1 MPIQLI
7 ILDFDGTLAD
17 TRDNIVRTLQA
28 SMHQLGLP
36 VADEAAC
43 ASTIGLKL
51 DDACRHLY
59 PDGPADL
66 ADRFVETYR
75 EIFFRNK
82 ESLVPAPFPHVL
94 PTLRQLRQRG
104 VVLTIASSRGTG
116 SLHAFIDA
124 MGLRDCISYVLGA
137 DSVEHT
143 KPHPEP
149 VLRTLRETGIDAAHT
164 LVVGDMPVDI
174 LMGRNAGV
182 QTCGVTYG
190 NATRDQLQA
199 AGTDFL
205 IDDFAELGV
214 YGSTQV

>member
-28 SMHQLGLP
+28 SMHQLDLP

-51 DDACRHLY
+51 DDACRQLY

-94 PTLRQLRQRG
+94 STLRQLRQRG

-199 AGTDFL
+199 AGADFL

>member
-94 PTLRQLRQRG
+94 PTLRQLRERG

-116 SLHAFIDA
+116 SLQAFIDA

-149 VLRTLRETGIDAAHT
+149 VLRTLCETGIDAVHT

-199 AGTDFL
+199 AGADFL
-205 IDDFAELGV
+205 IDDFAELLCGI
-214 YGSTQV
+214 SK

>member
-28 SMHQLGLP
+28 SMHQLDLP

-116 SLHAFIDA
+116 SLQAFIDA

-149 VLRTLRETGIDAAHT
+149 VLRTLCETGIDAAHT

-199 AGTDFL
+199 AGADFL
-205 IDDFAELGV
+205 IDDFAELLCGI
-214 YGSTQV
+214 SK

>member
-28 SMHQLGLP
+28 SMHQLDLP

-51 DDACRHLY
+51 Y

-66 ADRFVETYR
+66 PDRFVETYR

-94 PTLRQLRQRG
+94 STLRQLRQRG

-116 SLHAFIDA
+116 SLHSFIDA
-124 MGLRDCISYVLGA
+124 IGLRNCISYVLGA

-199 AGTDFL
+199 AGADFL

>member
-94 PTLRQLRQRG
+94 PTLRQLRERG
-104 VVLTIASSRGTG
+104 VVLTIASSRGSG
-116 SLHAFIDA
+116 SLQAFIDA

-149 VLRTLRETGIDAAHT
+149 VLRTLCETGIDAAHT

-199 AGTDFL
+199 AGADFL
-205 IDDFAELGV
+205 IDDFAELLRGI
-214 YGSTQV
+214 SK

>member
-28 SMHQLGLP
+28 SMHQLDLP

-149 VLRTLRETGIDAAHT
+149 VLRTLCETGIDAAHT

-199 AGTDFL
+199 AGADFL
-205 IDDFAELGV
+205 IDDFAELLRGI
-214 YGSTQV
+214 SK

>member
-1 MPIQLI
+1 M
-7 ILDFDGTLAD
+7 
-17 TRDNIVRTLQA
+17 
-28 SMHQLGLP
+28 
-36 VADEAAC
+36 
-43 ASTIGLKL
+43 
-51 DDACRHLY
+51 
-59 PDGPADL
+59 
-66 ADRFVETYR
+66 ETYR

-149 VLRTLRETGIDAAHT
+149 VLRTLCETGIDAAHT

-199 AGTDFL
+199 AGADFL

>member
-199 AGTDFL
+199 AGADFL
-205 IDDFAELGV
+205 IDDLAELGV